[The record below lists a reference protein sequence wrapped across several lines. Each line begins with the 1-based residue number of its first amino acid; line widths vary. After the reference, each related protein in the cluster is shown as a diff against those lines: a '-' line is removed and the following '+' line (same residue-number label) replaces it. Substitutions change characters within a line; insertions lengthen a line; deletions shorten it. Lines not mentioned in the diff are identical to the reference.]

1 MKPTETLVIIGD
13 SQSDA
18 NLYYATGFLVG
29 VTVVYLE
36 IKGCKILLLNDLE
49 YGRGKVEAKIDRV
62 VSTTPYEERLRSAG
76 EGIRLTSVLD
86 LFLKE
91 EGIRELTVP
100 ANFPFSR
107 ALRLQEKGYTLLLR
121 DDPFFKER
129 LIKRP
134 EEISAIEDTQRH
146 VEAAMELAVSM
157 IAKSTIRGD
166 SLHLDGTILTAET
179 VRTAINKFLL
189 DQQCQAYETIVAG
202 GEQGVDPHM
211 RGSGPLPANQTIIL
225 DIFPRSSTTR
235 YWGDMTRTVVR
246 GKASPAVRKMYQD
259 VLDAQNLAL
268 SQIRDGVDGQDV
280 HESVAALVKDRGNVN
295 KDMDGKKAGFI
306 HSTGHGVGLDIHEA
320 PRLGRVKSRL
330 LTNQVVTVEP
340 GLYYPGT
347 GAVRLEDLVV
357 VQEDGCRNLNQ
368 FPKELEV

>member
-1 MKPTETLVIIGD
+1 MKPAENLLIISD

-29 VTVVYLE
+29 GTVMYLE
-36 IKGCKILLLNDLE
+36 IEGRKALLLNDLE
-49 YGRGKVEAKIDRV
+49 YGRANVEAKVDQVI
-62 VSTTPYEERLRSAG
+62 STTPYEENLRSAG
-76 EGIRLTSVLD
+76 ERVRLTSVLD

-91 EGIRELTVP
+91 EGVQELTVP
-100 ANFPFSR
+100 ANFPFSH
-107 ALRLQEKGYTLLLR
+107 ALRLKEKGYTLRLR
-121 DDPFFKER
+121 DDPFYKER

-134 EEISAIEDTQRH
+134 EEISAIEETQRH
-146 VEAAMELAVSM
+146 VEAAMELAVS
-157 IAKSTIRGD
+157 IITKSTIRGD
-166 SLHLDGTILTAET
+166 FLHFDGNILTAET

-189 DQQCQAYETIVAG
+189 DQQCQACETIVAG

-211 RGSGPLPANQTIIL
+211 RGSGPLPAHQTIIL
-225 DIFPRSSTTR
+225 DIFPRSTTTR

-268 SQIRDGVDGQDV
+268 SQIRDGADGQDV
-280 HESVAALVKDRGNVN
+280 HESVCALFKDRGNVN

-306 HSTGHGVGLDIHEA
+306 HSTGHGVGLDIHEP
-320 PRLGRVKSRL
+320 PRLGRVKAELR
-330 LTNQVVTVEP
+330 THQVVTVEP
-340 GLYYPGT
+340 GLCYPGT

-357 VQEDGCRNLNQ
+357 VTADGCRNLNK
-368 FPKELEV
+368 FPKMLEV

>member
-1 MKPTETLVIIGD
+1 LKPTETLVIIGD